1 MRFNTILLLAI
12 VTILWSEAALA
23 CHKGGPMGFASNDP
37 GAFSL
42 DVTLSPFYT
51 GASLSGTA
59 GCKKWDY
66 GRHQRIQYLET
77 QWTFIREEASQ
88 GEGERLIA
96 LAQIMG
102 CTAERQAQFAV
113 LVRNN
118 YSSLFNEKQDR
129 SIFLLKLETLLSQ
142 NPSLSCSA

>member
-12 VTILWSEAALA
+12 VTILWSEASLA

-42 DVTLSPFYT
+42 DVTLSPFYI

-59 GCKKWDY
+59 GCREWEY

-77 QWTFIREEASQ
+77 QWTFIREEASK
-88 GEGERLIA
+88 GKGERLIA

-102 CTAERQAQFAV
+102 CTADRQIQFAF

-118 YSSLFNEKQDR
+118 YSSLFYEKEDH
-129 SIFLLKLETLLSQ
+129 SVFLLKLETLLSQ
-142 NPSLSCSA
+142 YPSLSCSA

>member
-59 GCKKWDY
+59 GCKDWDY
-66 GRHQRIQYLET
+66 GRYQRIQFLKT
-77 QWTFIREEASQ
+77 QWTFIREEASKGK
-88 GEGERLIA
+88 GEHMIA

-102 CTAERQAQFAV
+102 CTVERQTQFAF

-118 YSSLFNEKQDR
+118 YDSLFNNTEDC
-129 SIFLLKLETLLSQ
+129 SVFLLKLETLLSQ

>member
-1 MRFNTILLLAI
+1 MRCNTILLMA
-12 VTILWSEAALA
+12 TASILWSEAAFA
-23 CHKGGPMGFASNDP
+23 CHKGGPMGFANNDP

-42 DVTLSPFYT
+42 DVTLSPFYI

-59 GCKKWDY
+59 GCKKWNY
-66 GRHQRIQYLET
+66 GRHQQIQYLET
-77 QWTFIREEASQ
+77 QWAFIREEASQ

-102 CTAERQAQFAV
+102 CTAERQAQFAF

-118 YSSLFNEKQDR
+118 YSPLFNNTEDH
-129 SIFLLKLETLLSQ
+129 SVFLLKLETLLSQ

>member
-1 MRFNTILLLAI
+1 MRCSTILLLGT
-12 VTILWSEAALA
+12 VTILWSETVLA
-23 CHKGGPMGFASNDP
+23 CHKGGPMRFASNNT

-59 GCKKWDY
+59 GCKKWNY
-66 GRHQRIQYLET
+66 GRYQRIQYLET

-88 GEGERLIA
+88 GEGERLTA

-102 CTAERQAQFAV
+102 CTAERQVQFAF

-118 YSSLFNEKQDR
+118 YSSLFNNTEDR
-129 SIFLLKLETLLSQ
+129 SVFLLKLETLLSQ
-142 NPSLSCSA
+142 NPSLSCSV

>member
-12 VTILWSEAALA
+12 VTILSSEAALA

-42 DVTLSPFYT
+42 YVTLSPFYT

-59 GCKKWDY
+59 GCKDWDY

-77 QWTFIREEASQ
+77 QWTFIREEASK
-88 GEGERLIA
+88 GKGERLTA

-102 CTAERQAQFAV
+102 CTAERQVQFAF

-118 YSSLFNEKQDR
+118 YSSLFNNSEDR
-129 SIFLLKLETLLSQ
+129 SVFLLKLETLLSQ

>member
-1 MRFNTILLLAI
+1 MRFNTILLLATL
-12 VTILWSEAALA
+12 TILWSEASLA

-59 GCKKWDY
+59 GCKEWEY

-102 CTAERQAQFAV
+102 CTAERQAQFAF

-118 YSSLFNEKQDR
+118 YSFLFKNTEN
-129 SIFLLKLETLLSQ
+129 SSVFLLKLETLLSQ

>member
-12 VTILWSEAALA
+12 VTILWSEASLA
-23 CHKGGPMGFASNDP
+23 CHKGGPMGFASNAP

-42 DVTLSPFYT
+42 AITLSPTYT
-51 GASLSGTA
+51 GASLYGTA
-59 GCKKWDY
+59 GCKDWNY

-77 QWTFIREEASQ
+77 QWTFIKEEASK
-88 GEGERLIA
+88 GNGERLIA
-96 LAQIMG
+96 LSQIMG
-102 CTAERQAQFAV
+102 CTADRQAQFAV

-118 YSSLFNEKQDR
+118 YSSLFNEKEDR

>member
-1 MRFNTILLLAI
+1 
-12 VTILWSEAALA
+12 
-23 CHKGGPMGFASNDP
+23 MGFANNDP

-42 DVTLSPFYT
+42 DITLLPTYT

-59 GCKKWDY
+59 GCKDWDY

-118 YSSLFNEKQDR
+118 YSSLFNEKENLN
-129 SIFLLKLETLLSQ
+129 IFLLKLETLLSQ

>member
-51 GASLSGTA
+51 VASLYGTA
-59 GCKKWDY
+59 GCKDWDY
-66 GRHQRIQYLET
+66 ARHQRIQYLET

-118 YSSLFNEKQDR
+118 YSSLFNEKDDLN
-129 SIFLLKLETLLSQ
+129 IFLLKLETLLSQ

>member
-1 MRFNTILLLAI
+1 MRCNTILLMATS
-12 VTILWSEAALA
+12 TILWSEAAFA
-23 CHKGGPMGFASNDP
+23 CHKGGPMGFANNDP

-42 DVTLSPFYT
+42 DVTLSPIYT

-66 GRHQRIQYLET
+66 GWHQRIQYLET

-88 GEGERLIA
+88 GEGEHLIA

-102 CTAERQAQFAV
+102 CTAERQAQFVV
-113 LVRNN
+113 LVRDN
-118 YSSLFNEKQDR
+118 YSSLFNEKEDR

>member
-1 MRFNTILLLAI
+1 MRLNTILLLAI
-12 VTILWSEAALA
+12 VTILWGEAASA
-23 CHKGGPMGFASNDP
+23 CHKGGPMGFANNDP
-37 GAFSL
+37 GAFSQ
-42 DVTLSPFYT
+42 DITLSPIYT

-59 GCKKWDY
+59 GCKDWNY

-77 QWTFIREEASQ
+77 QWTFIKEEASK
-88 GEGERLIA
+88 GNGERLIA

-118 YSSLFNEKQDR
+118 YSFLFKEKEDR
-129 SIFLLKLETLLSQ
+129 SIFLLKLETLLLQ

>member
-12 VTILWSEAALA
+12 VTILWNEAALA

-59 GCKKWDY
+59 GCKEWNY

-113 LVRNN
+113 LVRDN
-118 YSSLFNEKQDR
+118 YSSLFNEKEDR